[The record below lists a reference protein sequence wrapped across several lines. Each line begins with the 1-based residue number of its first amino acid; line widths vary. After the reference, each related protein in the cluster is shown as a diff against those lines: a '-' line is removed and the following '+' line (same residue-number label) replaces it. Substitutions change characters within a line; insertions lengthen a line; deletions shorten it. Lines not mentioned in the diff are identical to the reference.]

1 MAMIRLLAALGV
13 FMFAALWFL
22 GADHGQYINAP
33 RPPEVVA
40 DVTPAKR
47 QVFIPAQPVPGA
59 KPELQ
64 PEPQVA
70 PDPVVQADVTT
81 AVAGAIEL
89 PDSPPAEQNL
99 LATPA
104 LAQTAVTVK
113 PMRAPGGATVH
124 TGPGIAFPILGMLQ
138 PGGVVM
144 VAPDT
149 LKQGWIRILVDGG
162 GEGWVAAA
170 LMRE

>member
-1 MAMIRLLAALGV
+1 MSPQPWPGRL
-13 FMFAALWFL
+13 
-22 GADHGQYINAP
+22 NC
-33 RPPEVVA
+33 R
-40 DVTPAKR
+40 
-47 QVFIPAQPVPGA
+47 
-59 KPELQ
+59 
-64 PEPQVA
+64 
-70 PDPVVQADVTT
+70 
-81 AVAGAIEL
+81 
-89 PDSPPAEQNL
+89 
-99 LATPA
+99 
-104 LAQTAVTVK
+104 TAVTVK